1 VDLPAHM
8 VPLLRLFAAEETGSY
23 LRHGLRNKL
32 AAIRN
37 AAFYLRK
44 KVTSPEP
51 RVAQMIE
58 LIDTELSSA
67 EAMMRTK
74 LPPADPKARCELGT
88 LCQGADAIVRGDRAE
103 LELALWCLREKSPGR
118 HPTVTKMSD
127 GRVTIE
133 VPAGADELGVAIAK
147 RIAARHGGSLELAA
161 DRTTLILVEAPRA

>member
-1 VDLPAHM
+1 M
-8 VPLLRLFAAEETGSY
+8 VPLMRLFAAEESGSY

-44 KVTSPEP
+44 KVTNPDA

-58 LIDTELSSA
+58 LIDSELAAA
-67 EAMMRTK
+67 EAMMHTK

-88 LCQGADAIVRGDRAE
+88 LCEGAAALVRGDRAE

-118 HPTVTKMSD
+118 HPRVTQTSD
-127 GRVTIE
+127 GRWAIE
-133 VPAGADELGVAIAK
+133 VPAGADEMGVAIAK

-161 DRTTLILVEAPRA
+161 DRTTLILVEAARA